1 MHGSNTYLVNPKSIR
16 TIVTCWYHA
25 RGACLRPYNAFFSL
39 RTQPEGTHTPT
50 WGLIWMTYSKSAYEE
65 STIHICLVTL
75 EVEPKQWTVVETP
88 FAVQARRFRSSLL
101 LSIAK
106 TSEAKSRSPLD
117 RLIICVLPLKHPSGV
132 MTVLSFVRDNNLD
145 VSCFKRV

>member
-1 MHGSNTYLVNPKSIR
+1 
-16 TIVTCWYHA
+16 
-25 RGACLRPYNAFFSL
+25 
-39 RTQPEGTHTPT
+39 
-50 WGLIWMTYSKSAYEE
+50 MTYFKSAYGE

-75 EVEPKQWTVVETP
+75 EVEPEQLTVVETP

-117 RLIICVLPLKHPSGV
+117 RLIIPGTLAKGLAGAHFGEKDQMKLKNG
-132 MTVLSFVRDNNLD
+132 TVG
-145 VSCFKRV
+145 